1 MQRRYLAQWHS
12 AWNRVGDN
20 YMLKNSFLG
29 KHKVADLLIDN
40 QLDVDECHIYTW
52 YQISFT
58 LDQEE

>member
-40 QLDVDECHIYTW
+40 QLDVDECHIYT
-52 YQISFT
+52 
-58 LDQEE
+58 